1 MKPHF
6 LFMKREEIKDDL
18 VDKAKKVLDEQM
30 THREKME
37 EKALTNKD
45 SSKEGE
51 WKKEEIDFLKNN
63 RTEMSNEELEDFFLE
78 EKFETDWKPF
88 SRTEERYIL
97 ESFGTTETEQIAE
110 ALNRD
115 VEQIEKKIKMMGLD
129 VEQIK

>member
-1 MKPHF
+1 MT
-6 LFMKREEIKDDL
+6 REEIKDDL

>member
-1 MKPHF
+1 MR
-6 LFMKREEIKDDL
+6 REEVKDEL
-18 VDKAKKVLDEQM
+18 VDKAKKVLDDQM

-37 EKALTNKD
+37 NKALD
-45 SSKEGE
+45 SEDSKEEGE
-51 WKKEEIDFLKNN
+51 WNKQEIEFLKNN
-63 RTEMSNEELEDFFLE
+63 RTEMSNEELEEFFLE

-115 VEQIEKKIKMMGLD
+115 VEQLEKKIKMMGLD

>member
-1 MKPHF
+1 
-6 LFMKREEIKDDL
+6 MKREEIKDEL
-18 VDKAKKVLDEQM
+18 VDKAKKVLDDQM

-37 EKALTNKD
+37 EKALTSKD

>member
-115 VEQIEKKIKMMGLD
+115 IEQIEKKIKMMGLD

>member
-1 MKPHF
+1 
-6 LFMKREEIKDDL
+6 MKREEIKDDL

>member
-1 MKPHF
+1 MR
-6 LFMKREEIKDDL
+6 REEVKDEL
-18 VDKAKKVLDEQM
+18 VDKAKKVLDDEM

-37 EKALTNKD
+37 NKALD
-45 SSKEGE
+45 SEDSKEEGE
-51 WKKEEIDFLKNN
+51 WNKQEIEFLKNN
-63 RTEMSNEELEDFFLE
+63 RTEMSNEELEEFFLE

-115 VEQIEKKIKMMGLD
+115 VEQLEKKIKMMGLD

>member
-1 MKPHF
+1 MR
-6 LFMKREEIKDDL
+6 REEVKDEL
-18 VDKAKKVLDEQM
+18 VDKAKKVLDDEM

-37 EKALTNKD
+37 KKALD
-45 SSKEGE
+45 SEDSKEEGE
-51 WKKEEIDFLKNN
+51 WNKQEIEFLKNN
-63 RTEMSNEELEDFFLE
+63 RTEMSNEELEEFFLE

-115 VEQIEKKIKMMGLD
+115 VEQLEKKIKMMGLD

>member
-1 MKPHF
+1 
-6 LFMKREEIKDDL
+6 MKREEIKDEL

>member
-1 MKPHF
+1 MR
-6 LFMKREEIKDDL
+6 REEVKDEL
-18 VDKAKKVLDEQM
+18 VDKAKKVLDDQM

-37 EKALTNKD
+37 NKALNSED
-45 SSKEGE
+45 SKEEGE
-51 WKKEEIDFLKNN
+51 WNKQEIEFLKNN
-63 RTEMSNEELEDFFLE
+63 RTEMSNEELEEFFLE

-115 VEQIEKKIKMMGLD
+115 VEQLEKKIKMMGLD